1 MVPSAEIL
9 ELISPISTISNLS
22 LEFILVPKIFL
33 DDKQFSLVADETLL
47 DCLLRN
53 EQDISYACRSGV
65 CQSCLIKVTR
75 GAVDEKASA
84 GLKDT
89 LRADGYVLA
98 CQCVP
103 DNDLVIAMPGADAA
117 AVEVTILSTTLLSSS
132 VMCLRLAPVASAEIF
147 TSRPGQYLSVINAA
161 GVARSYSIAND
172 FDADGFWEVHI
183 ASTSHGL
190 FTQWLFKDAAPGMTL
205 HVRGPAG
212 DCFYVNK
219 DDEDFPILLVGTG
232 TGLAPLYGVLNT
244 ALRSGH
250 QGPVTLLHGGLNP
263 TRLYLM
269 DELKQLSAEK
279 SGVSYKALV
288 LNNDEGDGRVEVGDL
303 TQVALESL
311 NPEDFGRQRVYLCGA
326 PEFVQSMRRSIFLKG
341 VKSSNIFCDAF
352 VTRAPV
358 TAA

>member
-1 MVPSAEIL
+1 M
-9 ELISPISTISNLS
+9 ISPFNNTISLRV
-22 LEFILVPKIFL
+22 EDFLVPKISL
-33 DDKQFSLVADETLL
+33 DDKQYSLDADETVL

-65 CQSCLIKVTR
+65 CQSCLIKVTH
-75 GAVDEKASA
+75 GTVDEKAST
-84 GLKDT
+84 GLKET

-98 CQCVP
+98 CQCMP
-103 DNDLVIAMPGADAA
+103 DNDLTIAMPGADAA
-117 AVEVTILSTTLLSSS
+117 AVEVTILSKTPLSSS
-132 VMCLRLAPVASAEIF
+132 VMCLRLVPVASAEFF
-147 TSRPGQYLSVINAA
+147 TSRPGQYLSLINPA

-172 FDADGFWEVHI
+172 FDADGFWEVHV

-190 FTQWLFKDAAPGMTL
+190 FTQWLFNEAAAGMTL

-219 DDEDFPILLVGTG
+219 DNEDFPILLVGTG
-232 TGLAPLYGVLNT
+232 TGLAPLYGILNT

-269 DELKQLSAEK
+269 DELKQLSTEK

-288 LNNDEGDGRVEVGDL
+288 LSNDEGDGRVEVGDL
-303 TQVALESL
+303 TQVALESIR
-311 NPEDFGRQRVYLCGA
+311 PEDFSRQRVYLCGA
-326 PEFVQSMRRSIFLKG
+326 PDFVNTMRRSIFLKG

-358 TAA
+358 LAA